1 VARRQQQAD
10 RALRPAMPL
19 AGPAVPCQARGAR
32 ALAADRPWPAQRGRR
47 AALPTVLDTVPAP
60 RPATFSAPTA
70 AARPPGPAPTA
81 SPGPSSPSRPPA
93 GDARPPSTPR
103 PSATSATPAKNGATT
118 ATPPAPESD
127 SAAPAPHCQEPVT
140 PHRPPRQ
147 PPGGPH
153 AANLT
158 PPEVGN
164 FGEQSWGLSASGIR
178 MRSPRSNRRVAAGES
193 LRGGVVAVRPSTHCR
208 PGGPSSLK
216 TAKDVMDIVNACEA
230 TGTYRA
236 AAVLAGTTHETV
248 RRVMERQR
256 ADVVPASDTSP
267 PRPWRRPSTAGSPTT
282 APIRPRHRHPFLRPR
297 PRPGRRAGVRT
308 LEATG
313 SQLLFRFVAAASETT
328 SLGVA
333 SHRPSRTEGQFL
345 PDQSTAVSLDDRLLH
360 HVTTSPPTARATA
373 CARPAARTGAAP
385 RHDQLATQRGLR
397 VGR

>member
-1 VARRQQQAD
+1 MDVSSSPTARTRARSFTATRASRAVSTGGRNTSRRRRCVVARRQQQAD

-230 TGTYRA
+230 TGTYP
-236 AAVLAGTTHETV
+236 G
-248 RRVMERQR
+248 
-256 ADVVPASDTSP
+256 
-267 PRPWRRPSTAGSPTT
+267 PT
-282 APIRPRHRHPFLRPR
+282 
-297 PRPGRRAGVRT
+297 
-308 LEATG
+308 
-313 SQLLFRFVAAASETT
+313 
-328 SLGVA
+328 
-333 SHRPSRTEGQFL
+333 
-345 PDQSTAVSLDDRLLH
+345 
-360 HVTTSPPTARATA
+360 
-373 CARPAARTGAAP
+373 
-385 RHDQLATQRGLR
+385 GLR
-397 VGR
+397 QCLRARHTRRCGG